1 MTQLLLLLLTLQT
14 TPALPHAHQGMGFDQ
29 QHTTHHFVLERGG
42 GTIEV
47 TAHDR
52 ADDVTVKQIRAHLR
66 HITTAFANGDF
77 SLPLFIHDKAPDGV
91 ATLKARRHSLTYRF
105 EELPSGGKV
114 VIRTSEPPALEAL
127 HQFLR
132 FQIREHRTGD
142 PLEPR

>member
-1 MTQLLLLLLTLQT
+1 MTQFLVLALALQT
-14 TPALPHAHQGMGFDQ
+14 APGLPHAQHGMGFDQ
-29 QHTTHHFVLERGG
+29 HRTTHHFILERIG

-52 ADDVTVKQIRAHLR
+52 SDRATVDQIRTHLR
-66 HITTAFANGDF
+66 HIAVAFGRGDF
-77 SLPLFIHDKAPDGV
+77 SLPLFIHEKEPDGA
-91 ATLKARRHSLTYRF
+91 ATLKARHQSLQYRF
-105 EELPSGGKV
+105 EELTGGGKV
-114 VIRTSEPPALEAL
+114 VIRTSDAASLEAL